1 MPECDERYMW
11 EVPDEDVGGTGILL
25 SDRIAFY
32 ADAVKLVDPL
42 DRACLRPASYDLK
55 VGDSYYFENRPEKV
69 GPDGKIEIPPNGL
82 VYIKIKER
90 LNLPYYMI
98 AKYSLRVTQVY
109 RGLLIDN
116 GLQVDPGYH
125 GYIHV
130 VVHNLTNEP
139 RPVYK
144 DEPFVS
150 VEFNRSTPFKPH
162 DLRRV
167 KTEKDL
173 ITTGYV
179 CRGFSGNRLVLFTKR
194 PEDLGLSREPSH
206 FWPHGER
213 NLSSTM
219 EMREQ
224 IRTQGVNQSE
234 IEKSAK
240 ARAEQLELT
249 ISEARAALERTINQ
263 RTTALEGRVATEQ
276 ARLSKFRN
284 FSIGGAA
291 VGALALIAFIF
302 TFFYWFSDRY
312 SELQTRVSEATS
324 MASQSVAAK
333 DRELEVRTLKETV
346 AGLEQRISG
355 LEKAVREK
363 KQ

>member
-1 MPECDERYMW
+1 
-11 EVPDEDVGGTGILL
+11 
-25 SDRIAFY
+25 
-32 ADAVKLVDPL
+32 
-42 DRACLRPASYDLK
+42 
-55 VGDSYYFENRPEKV
+55 
-69 GPDGKIEIPPNGL
+69 
-82 VYIKIKER
+82 
-90 LNLPYYMI
+90 
-98 AKYSLRVTQVY
+98 
-109 RGLLIDN
+109 
-116 GLQVDPGYH
+116 
-125 GYIHV
+125 
-130 VVHNLTNEP
+130 
-139 RPVYK
+139 
-144 DEPFVS
+144 
-150 VEFNRSTPFKPH
+150 
-162 DLRRV
+162 
-167 KTEKDL
+167 
-173 ITTGYV
+173 
-179 CRGFSGNRLVLFTKR
+179 
-194 PEDLGLSREPSH
+194 
-206 FWPHGER
+206 
-213 NLSSTM
+213 M

-284 FSIGGAA
+284 ISIGGAA

-312 SELQTRVSEATS
+312 SELQTRISEATS

-333 DRELEVRTLKETV
+333 DRELEVRTLKETI